1 MTNPPRTTIYFRS
14 ILINDLTKYVG
25 FVCLVVAVLYAS
37 RAMGAEGSGEN
48 ASNPLA
54 KVSNVDVKWQHLDSF
69 AGLGEVNDRF
79 IDGAFMI
86 NPKLKIKYELHYWE
100 TDITGRSESGFDKAV
115 LKVIYFPTQGRL
127 ANGTTYRIAVGLDL
141 IEDFDNQDK
150 GIGTGADQV
159 APFVGIALGLKGGMI
174 VIPLVQQFWSYSGVD
189 VNTTA
194 ARVIAIQPLPQ
205 KMWLKLDFIV
215 PYDWELDAIP
225 ATGEIQFGKNFSQ
238 KIALYAEGKFGI
250 GGDKLYDWGVGVGV
264 RFKF

>member
-1 MTNPPRTTIYFRS
+1 MNGLS
-14 ILINDLTKYVG
+14 KYVV
-25 FVCLVVAVLYAS
+25 FVCLVVAVLYTS
-37 RAMGAEGSGEN
+37 RTMGAEVEEN

-86 NPKLKIKYELHYWE
+86 NPKLKIKYELHHWE
-100 TDITGRSESGFDKAV
+100 TDVTGRSESGFDKAV
-115 LKVIYFPTQGRL
+115 IKVIYFPTQGKL
-127 ANGTTYRIAVGLDL
+127 ANGTTYRLAVGLDL

-150 GIGTGADQV
+150 GIGTGADQI
-159 APFVGIALGLKGGMI
+159 APFAGIALGLKGGMT

-194 ARVIAIQPLPQ
+194 ARVIAIKPLPQ

-215 PYDWELDAIP
+215 PYDWELDTIP

-238 KIALYAEGKFGI
+238 KIALYVEGKFGI